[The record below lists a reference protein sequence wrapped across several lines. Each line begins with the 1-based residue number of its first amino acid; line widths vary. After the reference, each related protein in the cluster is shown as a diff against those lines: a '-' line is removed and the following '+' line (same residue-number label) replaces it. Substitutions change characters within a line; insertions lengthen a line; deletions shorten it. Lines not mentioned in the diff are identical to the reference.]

1 MWDHWGKTWKPSPA
15 NLSASALYTSTCA
28 TCFYIATSQ
37 AQRLPWWFKDG
48 VRWQRICEG
57 PNKNRADLELSMI
70 QCHGLMH
77 LVRMSM
83 TFLRFLDICWWIIF
97 CATPELV
104 TVAFPEF
111 SSLSVKGIFLGK
123 LCVFLLDECVA
134 PKVVTDIRSACKLLA
149 RSRRTP
155 PCLMSWVPT
164 QPTPQSYTLWIF
176 CIAHVHLLQ
185 GHCLFM
191 FVQYGWEGW
200 AFVQCVCPWCKSH
213 HGSSDAP
220 VQGYDFLHMFWSIAA
235 KNQIPDGKT
244 RSAAE
249 MSKLLV
255 RMQPR
260 NTATLHSVNPFISR
274 PRVVLCIMCFPGILT
289 SKVCVLQLGVCFGDS
304 TSFFFAQM
312 SKP

>member
-1 MWDHWGKTWKPSPA
+1 MFLRRKKPSSAPPMVIRGRRA
-15 NLSASALYTSTCA
+15 VTKNLRRTKQGPCWPWAQHDSMSWFDALGENVDDL
-28 TCFYIATSQ
+28 
-37 AQRLPWWFKDG
+37 LPFSG
-48 VRWQRICEG
+48 H
-57 PNKNRADLELSMI
+57 L
-70 QCHGLMH
+70 LMNH
-77 LVRMSM
+77 
-83 TFLRFLDICWWIIF
+83 FLRNTWVGDCRLSRV
-97 CATPELV
+97 LK
-104 TVAFPEF
+104 
-111 SSLSVKGIFLGK
+111 SLCERHIPCEA
-123 LCVFLLDECVA
+123 CVFLLVECVA

-176 CIAHVHLLQ
+176 CIAHVHLFQ
-185 GHCLFM
+185 GQCLFM

-255 RMQPR
+255 RMQPKKHS
-260 NTATLHSVNPFISR
+260 NTSLSQPFHFHA
-274 PRVVLCIMCFPGILT
+274 LCGIMY
-289 SKVCVLQLGVCFGDS
+289 
-304 TSFFFAQM
+304 
-312 SKP
+312 

>member
-28 TCFYIATSQ
+28 TCFYVARSQ
-37 AQRLPWWFKDG
+37 AQRLQWWFEDG

-57 PNKNRADLELSMI
+57 PNKDRADLELSMI

-77 LVRMSM
+77 SVRMSM
-83 TFLRFLDICWWIIF
+83 TFCRFLDICWWIIF

-111 SSLSVKGIFLGK
+111 SSLSVKGIFLVK
-123 LCVFLLDECVA
+123 LVCSFWLNVWHQRWSQIFALHVSYWLAAGGHHHVWWVGYPLNPLLSLHSFESFVLHMSISSKDSVC
-134 PKVVTDIRSACKLLA
+134 S
-149 RSRRTP
+149 
-155 PCLMSWVPT
+155 CL
-164 QPTPQSYTLWIF
+164 
-176 CIAHVHLLQ
+176 
-185 GHCLFM
+185 
-191 FVQYGWEGW
+191 VQYGWEGW

-255 RMQPR
+255 RMQPKKHS
-260 NTATLHSVNPFISR
+260 NTSLSQPFHFHA
-274 PRVVLCIMCFPGILT
+274 LCGIMY
-289 SKVCVLQLGVCFGDS
+289 
-304 TSFFFAQM
+304 
-312 SKP
+312 

>member
-28 TCFYIATSQ
+28 TCFYTARSQ
-37 AQRLPWWFKDG
+37 AQRLPWWFKDS

-57 PNKNRADLELSMI
+57 PNKDRADLELSVI

-97 CATPELV
+97 GATPELV

-123 LCVFLLDECVA
+123 LCVFLLVECVA
-134 PKVVTDIRSACKLLA
+134 PKVVTDIRCACKLLA

-164 QPTPQSYTLWIF
+164 QPTPQSSLFESFALHMSISYKDTV
-176 CIAHVHLLQ
+176 CS
-185 GHCLFM
+185 CLFSM
-191 FVQYGWEGW
+191 VGKAGLSCN
-200 AFVQCVCPWCKSH
+200 AFALGVSH
-213 HGSSDAP
+213 I
-220 VQGYDFLHMFWSIAA
+220 M
-235 KNQIPDGKT
+235 
-244 RSAAE
+244 E
-249 MSKLLV
+249 V
-255 RMQPR
+255 RMLLSR
-260 NTATLHSVNPFISR
+260 DMISWI
-274 PRVVLCIMCFPGILT
+274 CSG
-289 SKVCVLQLGVCFGDS
+289 Q
-304 TSFFFAQM
+304 
-312 SKP
+312 